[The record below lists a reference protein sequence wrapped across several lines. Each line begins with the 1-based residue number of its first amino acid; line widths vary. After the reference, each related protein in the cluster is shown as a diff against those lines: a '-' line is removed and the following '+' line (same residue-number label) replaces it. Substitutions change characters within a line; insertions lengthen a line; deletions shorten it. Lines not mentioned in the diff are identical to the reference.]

1 MEVHLPIKP
10 KAPGEQGKI
19 TVSQLQALSRAV
31 LTKIGTVFE
40 AVHNTFNIKWR
51 RLSGVLWL

>member
-19 TVSQLQALSRAV
+19 TVSQSQALSRAV
-31 LTKIGTVFE
+31 DIKWRSFQSS
-40 AVHNTFNIKWR
+40 APFFNIKWR
-51 RLSGVLWL
+51 RLSVAP